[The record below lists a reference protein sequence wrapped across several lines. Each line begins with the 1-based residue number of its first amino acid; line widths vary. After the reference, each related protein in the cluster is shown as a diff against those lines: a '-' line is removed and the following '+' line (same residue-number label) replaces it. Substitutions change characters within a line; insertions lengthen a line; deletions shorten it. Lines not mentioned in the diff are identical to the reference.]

1 MTDENAFPYKNEYER
16 MIYQRKK
23 LEQQDELIDNMIAI
37 NKENKQLG
45 KEMTNNL
52 RNQNIQIDKVNNDM
66 DIVGS
71 RMKKTTN
78 RFDRYL
84 EKNYYCKLYLI
95 IFIQAAIIL
104 YLLF

>member
-71 RMKKTTN
+71 ILMTISQTIILVIHVLFRLQ
-78 RFDRYL
+78 L
-84 EKNYYCKLYLI
+84 EKI
-95 IFIQAAIIL
+95 AQ
-104 YLLF
+104 LL